1 MTKAEMISKLRDSVD
16 GITKDQA
23 AAALDAMIDII
34 GNEIVES
41 GNCKLHNFGTFTL
54 KTRAA
59 RNGVNP
65 RTGEKIQIAESK
77 AITFSAASALK
88 DKVNK

>member
-1 MTKAEMISKLRDSVD
+1 MTKAEMISQIKDLVP
-16 GITKDQA
+16 GMTKAQA
-23 AAALDAMIDII
+23 ESALDAVVTLISK
-34 GNEIVES
+34 EIAES
-41 GNCKLHNFGTFTL
+41 GSCKVHNFGTFTL

-77 AITFSAASALK
+77 AVSFKAASALM
-88 DKVNK
+88 DKVK

>member
-1 MTKAEMISKLRDSVD
+1 MTKAEMISQLKDSVD
-16 GITKDQA
+16 GFTKAQA
-23 AAALDAMIDII
+23 ESALDAVIAII
-34 GNEIVES
+34 SKEIAES
-41 GNCKLHNFGTFTL
+41 GSCKVHNFGTFTL

-77 AITFSAASALK
+77 AVSFKAASALM
-88 DKVNK
+88 DKVK

>member
-1 MTKAEMISKLRDSVD
+1 MTKAEMISKLKESVN

-23 AAALDAMIDII
+23 TAALDAIVDII

-41 GNCKLHNFGTFTL
+41 GSCKVHNFGTFTL

-77 AITFSAASALK
+77 AITFKAASAMM
-88 DKVNK
+88 DKVK